1 MLIGGNERFNN
12 ILYIQWIWIEDEFL
26 KGHFICRIAF
36 PLLLPSFFIQTT
48 ISLYENLLIL
58 FNKKP
63 HLYHIQALSME
74 KENNNLLN
82 AIETVLWNS
91 DEEIWL
97 DFDIRTNKP
106 RFKKYFKEKYI
117 YLKV

>member
-1 MLIGGNERFNN
+1 
-12 ILYIQWIWIEDEFL
+12 
-26 KGHFICRIAF
+26 
-36 PLLLPSFFIQTT
+36 
-48 ISLYENLLIL
+48 
-58 FNKKP
+58 
-63 HLYHIQALSME
+63 ME
-74 KENNNLLN
+74 KESNNLLN